1 MARPLRNPTA
11 QKKERRPVA
20 AVTNVGETQ
29 QAALR
34 DRYERRA
41 RIAKALAHP
50 TRLLLV
56 DELRDGPRCVCELQA
71 VVGADM
77 STVSKHL
84 ALLRESGIIGDERR
98 GNMVFYALRASCL
111 PNFLACLENLARENA
126 ERHMAAVGPKS
137 RRTSGTSR

>member
-1 MARPLRNPTA
+1 MARLLQNPMA
-11 QKKERRPVA
+11 QKKARRPVRV
-20 AVTNVGETQ
+20 VTAGGETQ

-84 ALLRESGIIGDERR
+84 SLLRESGIIGDQRR

-111 PNFLACLENLARENA
+111 PNFLACLESLARQNA
-126 ERHMAAVGPKS
+126 ERHMAAVGPKA
-137 RRTSGTSR
+137 RRISGTSQ